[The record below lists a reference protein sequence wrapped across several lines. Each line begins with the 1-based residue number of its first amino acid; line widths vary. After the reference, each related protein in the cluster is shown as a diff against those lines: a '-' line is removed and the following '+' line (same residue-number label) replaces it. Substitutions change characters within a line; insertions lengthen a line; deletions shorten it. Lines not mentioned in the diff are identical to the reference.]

1 MILAAIIFIAAV
13 CGMALFIKR
22 LAKKEL
28 RDLSCADDYISNL
41 LCTITLFLTTY
52 SLLTLQFGA
61 VYYVIMALLFV
72 WMPLGNVK
80 HVLYFFFARYH
91 LGFFYGWRGTWPPKK
106 AIQYDK

>member
-13 CGMALFIKR
+13 CGLALFIKR

-41 LCTITLFLTTY
+41 LCTIMLFLTTY

-61 VYYVIMALLFV
+61 AVLYYNGTSFRVDAFGQNQTRALLFLCQV
-72 WMPLGNVK
+72 SFGLFLRLAWNM
-80 HVLYFFFARYH
+80 AS
-91 LGFFYGWRGTWPPKK
+91 
-106 AIQYDK
+106 